1 MKAKLTVV
9 ENNDANANFKGSDG
23 NEVSLE
29 RFQIKGIL
37 TINGEPS
44 LADFTL
50 YRSDFKA
57 ADYPVGS
64 TLDVEVSVTHSAKH
78 KQMIL
83 KFNGLAA

>member
-9 ENNDANANFKGSDG
+9 ENNNANANFTGTDG
-23 NEVSLE
+23 KDVSLE

-44 LADFTL
+44 MADFTL

-57 ADYPVGS
+57 TDYPVSS
-64 TLDVEVSVTHSAKH
+64 TVDVDVSVTHSPKH